1 MAERQVRFTDEFFSR
16 LDLLLDEERDPAGTV
31 ENGLPR
37 FEIPSIRDKLA
48 ADYEAATL
56 ATDDPLV
63 RVYVGGGRLVAGVA
77 VDVTLA
83 PDGQCA
89 LSGSPSTRSPNP
101 GHHLVGS
108 NDRIRPTDVQQ
119 PLAGALSNHGILT
132 TSPGSAGLRMAA
144 TMTQAT
150 R

>member
-16 LDLLLDEERDPAGTV
+16 LDLLLDEERDPDGKPSRTDFLV
-31 ENGLPR
+31 

-77 VDVTLA
+77 VYVTLA
-83 PDGQCA
+83 PDGA
-89 LSGSPSTRSPNP
+89 VRAFW
-101 GHHLVGS
+101 
-108 NDRIRPTDVQQ
+108 
-119 PLAGALSNHGILT
+119 LAIDG
-132 TSPGSAGLRMAA
+132 
-144 TMTQAT
+144 
-150 R
+150 